1 MDHFNQ
7 GLDGATA
14 LFVRSV
20 VVGLVLIVRRD
31 NVLYVT
37 YQPVVLGRG
46 IATVRRQ
53 PATGILE
60 IVGAPVDFIEGNTLR
75 LERVGYHVPATY
87 THGNPVHFVDDFVP
101 LPGDVSIV
109 YLIGEGVAP
118 TRTGISFSGGAI
130 RININNSLDVVDDV
144 EWFSD
149 VTRNEIRAIM
159 FRFMVGAA
167 LGAFPYLGFFLQ

>member
-7 GLDGATA
+7 GLDGSTA

-20 VVGLVLIVRRD
+20 VAGLVLIVRRD

-37 YQPVVLGRG
+37 YQPVVRGRG

-60 IVGAPVDFIEGNTLR
+60 IVGAAVDFFEVSTLR
-75 LERVGYHVPATY
+75 LVRVGDHVPATY
-87 THGNPVHFVDDFVP
+87 THGNPVDFVDDFVP
-101 LPGDVSIV
+101 LPGDQSIV
-109 YLIGEGVAP
+109 YLIGEGAVR

-130 RININNSLDVVDDV
+130 RIRREGTKGRDCS
-144 EWFSD
+144 EAS
-149 VTRNEIRAIM
+149 RARKRH
-159 FRFMVGAA
+159 FLTENHRF
-167 LGAFPYLGFFLQ
+167 LGGNKKISRACWHF